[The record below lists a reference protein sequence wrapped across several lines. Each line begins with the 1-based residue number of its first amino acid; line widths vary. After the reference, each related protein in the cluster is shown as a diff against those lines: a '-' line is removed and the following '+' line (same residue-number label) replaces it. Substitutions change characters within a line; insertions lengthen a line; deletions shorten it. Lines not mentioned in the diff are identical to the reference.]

1 MRKMHNSVK
10 GFTLIELI
18 VVISIMAIA
27 LSLVGPLT
35 IEFIAKAQAQSE
47 LVSLKNSLK
56 KISFKA
62 FSTATEHQ
70 VLFNNNVLSLYTR
83 EQLVDS
89 KTFEH
94 LHFDKQA
101 IKFNG
106 RGYPFPEVLNLD
118 KLNKQESINLFRLVE
133 GTEFEASK

>member
-1 MRKMHNSVK
+1 MRYIRNPNS

-35 IEFIAKAQAQSE
+35 IDFIAKAQAQSE
-47 LVSLKNSLK
+47 FVSLKNSLK

-62 FSTATEHQ
+62 FSTAAEHEL
-70 VLFNNNVLSLYTR
+70 VFNDNVLSVFSQ
-83 EQLVDS
+83 EQLIES

-94 LHFDKQA
+94 LNFSEQTVR
-101 IKFNG
+101 FNG
-106 RGYPFPEVLNLD
+106 RGYPFPEVLTLD
-118 KLNKQESINLFRLVE
+118 KRKQQETINLFRLVE
-133 GTEFEASK
+133 GTEFEGS